1 MQAPDDPP
9 FSSSSHFHLPSP
21 DSDQDPLVTESQHTK
36 SDMVTLPSSPS
47 CIFSPNTATTTT
59 TTPSAQQ
66 LPTPRTPSNDD
77 DDTTTIS
84 STMANNNQLTPMIV
98 PAKRGYKSHVP
109 SACVNCRKAHL
120 ACDVSRPCKRCV
132 AAGKSDTCHDAKH
145 KKRGRPRLHETKR
158 FSGMYGGSV
167 ILDTSSVTSRNKARD
182 MIQTATFTMTTA
194 MHRSTTPSTTP
205 ISFVHEPIESFQD
218 KTTQSPQHV
227 TMSHRKKE
235 SIGSSQSQQALR
247 EPEPPPSSISN
258 HDDQSTITM
267 FLSMDMCCART
278 SDEVTELWGYHPQ
291 DLVHRSLYGLISSHD
306 NDRLG
311 RLHRLLLDNIMD
323 MAKRHDTTLGS
334 ESRPPPS
341 ERATSPIFYDTDPD
355 RLMMVAPG
363 SGTFSDT
370 LHFKK
375 HDGEHELYEV
385 IVYLGGGLGADL
397 TKPSTLKHLYV
408 VAEMKKHQYRI
419 EQRLLTHHH
428 HTPFNASS
436 LRFKQTLPRVH
447 ASTPQHTFY
456 TGNTSS
462 SSSSLSMGHTTLR
475 PIAPQ
480 LARSSPSGPLQARQG
495 SLPGHF
501 AANSQLNTVSL
512 PASKKDAPKINI
524 APISNH
530 ERHSNHGSNSN
541 KQQIV
546 TERLF
551 PSFTGGPYFRRIAAA
566 SPNGSAPPP
575 IGRES
580 NNPYST
586 LAYRFAPAAP
596 PAGSPRGGP
605 PSYTHPTTQYFL
617 QTSSSTLNA
626 AASAAQ
632 SSSNNISTATIASHG
647 NSTVGDNTMAADNDK
662 AVGKTDSKRKAE
674 MSIRSLLC

>member
-1 MQAPDDPP
+1 
-9 FSSSSHFHLPSP
+9 
-21 DSDQDPLVTESQHTK
+21 
-36 SDMVTLPSSPS
+36 
-47 CIFSPNTATTTT
+47 
-59 TTPSAQQ
+59 
-66 LPTPRTPSNDD
+66 
-77 DDTTTIS
+77 
-84 STMANNNQLTPMIV
+84 
-98 PAKRGYKSHVP
+98 
-109 SACVNCRKAHL
+109 
-120 ACDVSRPCKRCV
+120 
-132 AAGKSDTCHDAKH
+132 
-145 KKRGRPRLHETKR
+145 
-158 FSGMYGGSV
+158 MYGGSV
-167 ILDTSSVTSRNKARD
+167 ILDTSSVTARNKTSG

-194 MHRSTTPSTTP
+194 MHPTTTPSATA
-205 ISFVHEPIESFQD
+205 ISFVHEPIESFQN
-218 KTTQSPQHV
+218 KTIPSSPI
-227 TMSHRKKE
+227 TMSHRRND
-235 SIGSSQSQQALR
+235 SSGSSQSQQALR
-247 EPEPPPSSISN
+247 EPEPPPSTSN
-258 HDDQSTITM
+258 NDDQSTITM
-267 FLSMDMCCART
+267 FLSMEMCCART
-278 SDEVTELWGYHPQ
+278 SDEVTKLWGYHPR
-291 DLVHRSLYGLISSHD
+291 DLVHRSLYELISSHD
-306 NDRLG
+306 TDRLG

-323 MAKRHDTTLGS
+323 MTQRHDNNNNNTLGP
-334 ESRPPPS
+334 ESRPPLS
-341 ERATSPIFYDTDPD
+341 ERTTSPIFYDTDPD
-355 RLMMVAPG
+355 RLMVIASG

-375 HDGEHELYEV
+375 QDGEHELYEV
-385 IVYLGGGLGADL
+385 IVYLGGGLGANL
-397 TKPSTLKHLYV
+397 TKPSTLEHLYV

-428 HTPFNASS
+428 HTRSFNASS
-436 LRFKQTLPRVH
+436 MRFKQTLPRVH
-447 ASTPQHTFY
+447 ASTPQHTFH
-456 TGNTSS
+456 TGYSS
-462 SSSSLSMGHTTLR
+462 SSSSMGHTTLR

-480 LARSSPSGPLQARQG
+480 LARPSSSGPLQARQG

-512 PASKKDAPKINI
+512 PASKKDHAVPKVNI

-530 ERHSNHGSNSN
+530 ERHSNHGVTSK
-541 KQQIV
+541 KQAATATVPV

-605 PSYTHPTTQYFL
+605 PSYTHPATQYFL

-632 SSSNNISTATIASHG
+632 SSSTNISTATTTASHPNTSAG
-647 NSTVGDNTMAADNDK
+647 GNTMAADNDK

>member
-1 MQAPDDPP
+1 M
-9 FSSSSHFHLPSP
+9 
-21 DSDQDPLVTESQHTK
+21 
-36 SDMVTLPSSPS
+36 
-47 CIFSPNTATTTT
+47 
-59 TTPSAQQ
+59 
-66 LPTPRTPSNDD
+66 
-77 DDTTTIS
+77 
-84 STMANNNQLTPMIV
+84 
-98 PAKRGYKSHVP
+98 
-109 SACVNCRKAHL
+109 
-120 ACDVSRPCKRCV
+120 
-132 AAGKSDTCHDAKH
+132 
-145 KKRGRPRLHETKR
+145 HETKR

-167 ILDTSSVTSRNKARD
+167 ILDTSSVTAAAAAREKTTCG

-194 MHRSTTPSTTP
+194 MHRPTTPSTTA
-205 ISFVHEPIESFQD
+205 ISFVHEPIESFQN
-218 KTTQSPQHV
+218 KTSTHQQPSSSSPSPHIAI
-227 TMSHRKKE
+227 SHRKND
-235 SIGSSQSQQALR
+235 SSGSSQSQQALR
-247 EPEPPPSSISN
+247 EPEPPPSSSTSK
-258 HDDQSTITM
+258 STITM
-267 FLSMDMCCART
+267 FLSMEMCCART
-278 SDEVTELWGYHPQ
+278 SDEVTELWGYHPR
-291 DLVHRSLYGLISSHD
+291 DLVHRSLYELISSHD
-306 NDRLG
+306 TDRLG

-323 MAKRHDTTLGS
+323 IAQQQHDTTTTNNNTLGP
-334 ESRPPPS
+334 EARPPPS
-341 ERATSPIFYDTDPD
+341 ERTTSPIFYDTDPD
-355 RLMMVAPG
+355 RLMMIASG

-370 LHFKK
+370 LHIKK
-375 HDGEHELYEV
+375 QGGEHELYEV

-397 TKPSTLKHLYV
+397 TKPATLKHLYV

-419 EQRLLTHHH
+419 EQRLLSHQH
-428 HTPFNASS
+428 HTRAFNASS
-436 LRFKQTLPRVH
+436 LRFQQTLPRVH
-447 ASTPQHTFY
+447 ASTSQHTFH
-456 TGNTSS
+456 TGSTSS
-462 SSSSLSMGHTTLR
+462 SLSSSSASSFSMGHTTLR

-480 LARSSPSGPLQARQG
+480 LARSSSSGPLQARQG

-512 PASKKDAPKINI
+512 PAGSKKDHAVPKVNI

-530 ERHSNHGSNSN
+530 EGRRHGVGGSHGSGSHGN
-541 KQQIV
+541 KQPIAPAV

-632 SSSNNISTATIASHG
+632 SSSNNISTATTTSHPNTAAATDG
-647 NSTVGDNTMAADNDK
+647 NTMAADNDK

>member
-1 MQAPDDPP
+1 MGNLDHCYVSAPI
-9 FSSSSHFHLPSP
+9 L
-21 DSDQDPLVTESQHTK
+21 T
-36 SDMVTLPSSPS
+36 
-47 CIFSPNTATTTT
+47 
-59 TTPSAQQ
+59 
-66 LPTPRTPSNDD
+66 RTGDFFLFWWITSE
-77 DDTTTIS
+77 I
-84 STMANNNQLTPMIV
+84 
-98 PAKRGYKSHVP
+98 
-109 SACVNCRKAHL
+109 
-120 ACDVSRPCKRCV
+120 VSRPCKRCV

-167 ILDTSSVTSRNKARD
+167 ILDTSSMTAATAAAREKTCG

-194 MHRSTTPSTTP
+194 MHRSTTPSTTA
-205 ISFVHEPIESFQD
+205 ISFVHEPIESFQN
-218 KTTQSPQHV
+218 KTTTQPPPSSSPHV
-227 TMSHRKKE
+227 ATSHRKKD
-235 SIGSSQSQQALR
+235 SSGSSQSQQALR
-247 EPEPPPSSISN
+247 EPEPPPSSK
-258 HDDQSTITM
+258 STITM
-267 FLSMDMCCART
+267 FLSMEMCCART
-278 SDEVTELWGYHPQ
+278 SDEVTELWGYHPR
-291 DLVHRSLYGLISSHD
+291 DLVHRSLYELISSHD
-306 NDRLG
+306 TDRLG

-323 MAKRHDTTLGS
+323 IAQQRQHDSNNTTLGP
-334 ESRPPPS
+334 EARPPPS
-341 ERATSPIFYDTDPD
+341 ERTTSPIFYDTDPD
-355 RLMMVAPG
+355 RLMMIAPG

-375 HDGEHELYEV
+375 QGGEHELYEV

-397 TKPSTLKHLYV
+397 TRPSTLKHLYV

-419 EQRLLTHHH
+419 EQRLLTHHD
-428 HTPFNASS
+428 HTRAFNASS
-436 LRFKQTLPRVH
+436 LRFQQTLPRVH
-447 ASTPQHTFY
+447 ASTSQHTFH
-456 TGNTSS
+456 TGSTAASSSLSSSAS
-462 SSSSLSMGHTTLR
+462 SSSSLLSMGHPTLR

-480 LARSSPSGPLQARQG
+480 LARSSSSGPLQARQG

-512 PASKKDAPKINI
+512 PAGGKKDHAVPKVNI
-524 APISNH
+524 APISNR
-530 ERHSNHGSNSN
+530 ERRHGADGGGSSGSGSHGN
-541 KQQIV
+541 KQQPIAPAV

-632 SSSNNISTATIASHG
+632 SSSNNISTATTPSHP
-647 NSTVGDNTMAADNDK
+647 STAAAAAAGGNTMAADNDK